1 MSVIKGLAGVLGD
14 RVPSGGRGLPGLRFA
29 GEGIQ
34 GEGNQALLEDVS
46 DRALQGRQPRLPPAI
61 RDTRAAPPLQ
71 LDTPAPRNAEKPM
84 VLEVTADDPPR
95 NAADEQPLVLEVT
108 AIPTVE
114 DQPKPSQPTLHKQSV
129 EEASAAVMNSLLSR
143 DQARAAKA
151 AAKTAEKAK
160 AKAEAKAAAKEATK
174 ADPKAAGTKAG
185 AKAAGKVKPKAKAKP
200 KAAPPAEVP
209 VEMMRTPPKG
219 KAKPK
224 AAPLA
229 VETMKTPP
237 KAKARPKAAPPAEVP
252 VETKKMPSK
261 KRLATDS
268 VEDSSMFRIDHEKSI
283 PQWLLRTGWKQP
295 FGPGSKIFRYIR
307 GDEASEAKKLNE
319 CKGFAKK
326 LCLDRGLASPAL

>member
-1 MSVIKGLAGVLGD
+1 M
-14 RVPSGGRGLPGLRFA
+14 RFA

-71 LDTPAPRNAEKPM
+71 LETPAPRNAEKPL
-84 VLEVTADDPPR
+84 VLDVTADDPPR
-95 NAADEQPLVLEVT
+95 NAADGQPQAVEVFE
-108 AIPTVE
+108 VQ
-114 DQPKPSQPTLHKQSV
+114 DQQSQTKPHKQSV

-151 AAKTAEKAK
+151 AAKAK

-209 VEMMRTPPKG
+209 VETI
-219 KAKPK
+219 
-224 AAPLA
+224 
-229 VETMKTPP
+229 KT
-237 KAKARPKAAPPAEVP
+237 
-252 VETKKMPSK
+252 PSK
-261 KRLATDS
+261 KRLATDP

-283 PQWLLRTGWKQP
+283 PQWLLRTGWKKP
-295 FGPGSKIFRYIR
+295 FGPGSKGFRYIR
-307 GDEASEAKKLNE
+307 GDEASEKQMLKE
-319 CKGFAKK
+319 CHEFAKK
-326 LCLDRGLASPAL
+326 LCLERSVASPAL